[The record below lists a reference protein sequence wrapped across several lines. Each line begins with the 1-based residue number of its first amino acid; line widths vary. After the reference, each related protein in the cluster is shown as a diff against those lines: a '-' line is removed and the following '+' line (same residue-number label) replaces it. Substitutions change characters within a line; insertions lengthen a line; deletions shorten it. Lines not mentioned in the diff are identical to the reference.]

1 VPIWYCKSISGFE
14 KSNMTSA
21 TGAVNQG
28 VVVSLAKK
36 DAGNQLTRNLN
47 NLIFFHEKQATETEA
62 LTMRRGSPSPHGAFG
77 HGPCRTSPAPSERHT
92 SLLGSLLLKLLAVSK
107 GRGRTRVSPDL
118 LCSALLSCGLLQL
131 DGVRCG
137 SDGSLYTLHTGVAL
151 CTGVKA
157 AGFDSTLGLSGP
169 STCQRNFLVASM
181 PAGKKVQ
188 KTVQRSEPPTNRS
201 CR

>member
-14 KSNMTSA
+14 KSNMASA

-36 DAGNQLTRNLN
+36 DAGNQLTRTLN

-118 LCSALLSCGLLQL
+118 LALLWLWLWLATTGR
-131 DGVRCG
+131 GEA
-137 SDGSLYTLHTGVAL
+137 LYTLY
-151 CTGVKA
+151 TGVKA
-157 AGFDSTLGLSGP
+157 AGFDSTVGLSGP
-169 STCQRNFLVASM
+169 STCQRNFLL
-181 PAGKKVQ
+181 AGKS
-188 KTVQRSEPPTNRS
+188 TENSPTL
-201 CR
+201 